1 MLDYIY
7 PEEEQHFFTDRE
19 HILALLMLGRDLLTQ
34 GVRKHLALSGFRRV
48 GKTVVMKEFLRRSLL
63 QEPVDTEVR
72 VAYLDMP
79 RLSRTPET
87 FSVQYLGYLLYW
99 FTDDGSGRVENY
111 LNPTTQLT
119 AVGHLGFSPLTDFF
133 TYFYRELEKEKPDQ
147 HLLLE
152 MAFNAP
158 EVFAK
163 ASGQRV
169 LVMIDEFPEIL
180 ALNNYPQVRDILA
193 LFRAVLQ
200 TQSRVAYVVAGSMI
214 SLMERIFLEAESPL
228 FVHFQM
234 ESIGPFGKENCA
246 ALARK
251 RLKMIADPVPPDV
264 LAAIYQVTRGHP
276 FYIYA
281 TCMRVIE
288 NVTLLQKQ
296 LTPETV
302 QEAFTLETLGSTGR
316 IYHLCRYILEQSL
329 KDVRG
334 DTMPK
339 AILQVLAQEPGGMSL
354 TEISGRLKRPSGAI
368 RQVLSWLSD
377 VDLIEQHDNKTY
389 LYRDA
394 VLQVWVAYYYAGLQL
409 TGLPNQK
416 VLRNLVAELMERYE
430 RVANELGFA
439 KESQVRELLHQF
451 DGQIVD
457 GAWFG
462 LSGEMQLPIFE
473 RVMPYISADGQIE
486 IDALAEGSECWAVE
500 VKWHGRLSGRK
511 ELEKLAASVDWL
523 PADDLSARAW
533 FISKTGFTPD
543 ALDFARRAGMMV
555 SDGHRIEQLI
565 RNLDQ
570 HKGE

>member
-1 MLDYIY
+1 LLDFIY
-7 PEEEQHFFTDRE
+7 PEEEQLFFTDRE
-19 HILALLMLGRDLLTQ
+19 HVLSLLKLSRDLLIQ
-34 GVRKHLALSGFRRV
+34 DVRKHIALSGFRRV
-48 GKTVVMKEFLRRSLL
+48 GKTVVMKEFLRRSLS
-63 QEPVDTEVR
+63 QAPRSAEVQ
-72 VAYLDMP
+72 VAYLDLP

-99 FTDDGSGRVENY
+99 CLDDGSGRVENY

-119 AVGHLGFSPLTDFF
+119 MVGRTDFDVLVDFF
-133 TYFYRELEKEKPDQ
+133 TSFYQELEKEKPDQ

-158 EVFAK
+158 EIIAK
-163 ASGQRV
+163 ANSQKV

-180 ALNNYPQVRDILA
+180 ALNNYPQVRDVLA

-200 TQSRVAYVVAGSMI
+200 TQSDVTYIVAGSMI

-234 ESIGPFGKENCA
+234 ESIGSFGKENCA
-246 ALARK
+246 NLARK
-251 RLKMIADPVPPDV
+251 RLSAVADPVPADV
-264 LAAIYQVTRGHP
+264 LATVYKVTRGHP

-288 NVTLLQKQ
+288 NVTLLQKS
-296 LTPETV
+296 LSPKTV

-316 IYHLCRYILEQSL
+316 IYNLCRYILEQSL

-334 DTMPK
+334 ETMPK
-339 AILQVLAQEPGGMSL
+339 AILQVLAQKPGGMNL
-354 TEISGRLKRPSGAI
+354 TEIAERLKRPTGAI
-368 RQVLSWLSD
+368 RQILNWLVD
-377 VDLIEQHDNKTY
+377 VDLIEQREDKMY

-416 VLRNLVAELMERYE
+416 VLSNLVAELMERYE
-430 RVANELGFA
+430 RVANQLGSV
-439 KESQVRELLHQF
+439 KESQVRELLQQF
-451 DGQIVD
+451 DEQIVE

-462 LSGEMQLPIFE
+462 LSGEFRLPVFE
-473 RVMPYISADGQIE
+473 RVKPYISPDGQIE
-486 IDALAEGSECWAVE
+486 IDALAEGSAYWAVE
-500 VKWHGRLSGRK
+500 VKWRGRLGGRK

-523 PADDLSARAW
+523 ISEGVSPQAW
-533 FISKTGFTPD
+533 FISRAGFTPD
-543 ALDFARRAGMMV
+543 ALEFAQKVGILV
-555 SDGHRIEQLI
+555 SDGQAVEHLI
-565 RNLDQ
+565 KYL
-570 HKGE
+570 G